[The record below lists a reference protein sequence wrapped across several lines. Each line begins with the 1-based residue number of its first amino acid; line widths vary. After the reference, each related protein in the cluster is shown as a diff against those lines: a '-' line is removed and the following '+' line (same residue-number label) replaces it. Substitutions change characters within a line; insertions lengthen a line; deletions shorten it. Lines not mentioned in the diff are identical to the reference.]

1 MLRFGRKGLK
11 MFVDYLSIIAIG
23 LVYGIGIGI
32 VIGIVIEDNRLKKR
46 YGDYEYQLKLIK
58 SAKLKLTVKVED
70 KDGA

>member
-1 MLRFGRKGLK
+1 